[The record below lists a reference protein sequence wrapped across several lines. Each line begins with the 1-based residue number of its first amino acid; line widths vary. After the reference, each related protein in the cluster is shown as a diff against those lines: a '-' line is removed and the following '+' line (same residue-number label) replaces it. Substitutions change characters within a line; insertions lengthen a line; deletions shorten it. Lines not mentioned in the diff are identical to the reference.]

1 MINMLDKTMT
11 RKPRFLLA
19 SLIAPIATLFAPFI
33 GFIDIVLFDESDDA
47 SAKIAASFLIVLMP
61 IAYLL
66 LSFGMYAVGEF
77 LWERK
82 KLSVKNVLVTCL
94 LLSGAFSSLLSFP
107 GDFDISEKISD
118 FTTFG
123 LLALFCTVLGAS
135 LWWFLARLGHDDTP
149 IEKL

>member
-1 MINMLDKTMT
+1 MTRQLPWSVVLLDKTMT

-19 SLIAPIATLFAPFI
+19 SLFAPIATLLFPFV

-107 GDFDISEKISD
+107 GDFDIGK
-118 FTTFG
+118 
-123 LLALFCTVLGAS
+123 
-135 LWWFLARLGHDDTP
+135 
-149 IEKL
+149 K